1 MCCAGIY
8 IDGGH
13 DIEILDNN
21 IYNCDIGVE
30 VASESTRAPYNIS
43 YNVSVNN
50 NIISECKGLAG
61 ICFGGYDNKVGWTK
75 QCDFVNNTLYNNIVG
90 IMVQQAED
98 NIISQNIIFTAENG
112 LVFSFCRRGRKTCL

>member
-1 MCCAGIY
+1 M
-8 IDGGH
+8 
-13 DIEILDNN
+13 
-21 IYNCDIGVE
+21 
-30 VASESTRAPYNIS
+30 
-43 YNVSVNN
+43 SVNN

-98 NIISQNIIFTAENG
+98 NIISQNIIYGGENG
-112 LVFSFCRRGRKTCL
+112 LVFSFADEDGKLVYKGVGPYNDTNNFEQTIGMTRIVFQGITVGLICFRRNSFLNR